1 MICENHV
8 GVVLAGGVW
17 VTLGRAERQGDL
29 FDEVTRFCGGAVAQ
43 DSVYALLHRER
54 DRLFPD
60 VLFADLFTG
69 VGRRS
74 VPPSIVAVVMVLQ
87 KLGGLSDREAV
98 ERFTFDARWRYAA
111 GVGGWDR
118 EPVGFAHTVLVDMRA
133 RLRGS
138 ADPERIRR
146 VTVDVAGEAGLLGVR
161 RALDSTPL
169 FDAVA
174 TQDTVTL
181 VRSAV
186 RGLLRVCGGPL
197 AAEVR
202 GVLARDDDYVA
213 AGKPPCDWDDTA
225 AREQLVDALA
235 IDAHAALA
243 VLEGRE
249 LAEGV
254 VEAAALLA
262 TVVGQDVEPGDDGR
276 FRIARRVAKDRV
288 ISTVDPD
295 ARHGH
300 KTSARGF
307 DGYKGHVAVDPDAEI
322 VTATTVTPANTGDAD
337 ATAQLLG
344 EFTPPAATPDGD
356 AGGCGPVVYGDA
368 AYGSGANLARL
379 HTLHATV
386 MVKVP
391 PPPGQGGR
399 FPKDR
404 FAVDPDAA
412 TVVCPAGHTALLRGP
427 ADGDREATFGAVCA
441 GCPLRT
447 DCTNAKAGRTVKV
460 GPHERLLA
468 AARAEQA
475 DPAWQAGYRATR
487 PKVERRLAHL
497 VRRSHGGRRARTRG
511 LQRVAQDWDLAA
523 AARNIA
529 RLAALKLRHT
539 TAGWQTATA

>member
-1 MICENHV
+1 
-8 GVVLAGGVW
+8 VW
-17 VTLGRAERQGDL
+17 VTLGRAERQGEL
-29 FDEVTRFCGGAVAQ
+29 LDEVTRFCDGAVGSE
-43 DSVYALLHRER
+43 SVYALLHRER

-60 VLFADLFTG
+60 ALFADLFTG

-111 GVGGWDR
+111 GVGGWDQGL
-118 EPVGFAHTVLVDMRA
+118 VGFAHTVLVDLRA

-138 ADPERIRR
+138 GDPERIRR
-146 VTVDVAGEAGLLGVR
+146 VTVQVAGEAGLLGVR
-161 RALDSTPL
+161 RVLDSTPL

-181 VRSAV
+181 VRSAI
-186 RGLLRVCGGPL
+186 RGLLRVCPAGL
-197 AAEVR
+197 AAQVR

-213 AGKPPCDWDDTA
+213 AGKPPCDWDDAA
-225 AREQLVDALA
+225 AREQLIDALA
-235 IDAHAALA
+235 VDGYAALE

-249 LAEGV
+249 LDGPVA
-254 VEAAALLA
+254 EAAGLLA
-262 TVVGQDVEPGDDGR
+262 TVLGQDLQQGSDGR
-276 FRIARRVAKDRV
+276 LRIVRRVAADRV

-300 KTSARGF
+300 KTAARGF

-322 VTATTVTPANTGDAD
+322 ITATTVTPGNSGDAD
-337 ATAQLLG
+337 ATAGLLA
-344 EFTPPAATPDGD
+344 EFPPPPADGAD
-356 AGGCGPVVYGDA
+356 ASGPVVYGDA

-379 HTLHATV
+379 EALAATA

-399 FPKDR
+399 FAKDR
-404 FAVDPDAA
+404 FSVHPDAG
-412 TVVCPAGHTALLRGP
+412 TVICPAGHTAILRGP
-427 ADGDREATFGAVCA
+427 ADGDREATFGAVCT

-447 DCTNAKAGRTVKV
+447 ACTNAKGGRTVKV

-475 DPAWQAGYRATR
+475 APAWQADYRATR

-511 LQRVAQDWDLAA
+511 LARVAQDFDLAA
-523 AARNIA
+523 AARNLA
-529 RLAALKLRHT
+529 RLATLGLRHT
-539 TAGWQTATA
+539 PTGWQTATA